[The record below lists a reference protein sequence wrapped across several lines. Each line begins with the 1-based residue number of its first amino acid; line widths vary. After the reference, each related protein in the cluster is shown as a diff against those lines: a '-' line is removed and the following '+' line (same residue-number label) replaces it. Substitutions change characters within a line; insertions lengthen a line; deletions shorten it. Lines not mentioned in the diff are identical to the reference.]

1 MGASTLVLEAS
12 GEVDDALLVT
22 DPGNASAASKKERKA
37 SAKGASSVSSGV
49 RLENVAKARPKPA
62 DLPWLPFAAGR
73 PHPTVC
79 FSSAPL
85 TRTHALLCAAPHTAL
100 HADLQGSGPPHRR
113 LLGGQEG

>member
-62 DLPWLPFAAGR
+62 DLPG
-73 PHPTVC
+73 
-79 FSSAPL
+79 
-85 TRTHALLCAAPHTAL
+85 ALLRLADHTPVFAFR
-100 HADLQGSGPPHRR
+100 QRP
-113 LLGGQEG
+113 